1 MRSIGWDGVMV
12 YANRGRWIAECEC
25 RSATQVQPDAKR
37 WRCLE
42 CGARYTLLWPGR
54 RGEIEAAL
62 RVRRIVNQNWLPT
75 ETVEDLLIEN
85 IEHGLMPEP
94 A

>member
-1 MRSIGWDGVMV
+1 MNISRV

-25 RSATQVQPDAKR
+25 RSASQVQPEQKR

-42 CGARYTLLWPGR
+42 CGAGYTLLWPSR
-54 RGEIEAAL
+54 RVEIENLL
-62 RVRRIVNQNWLPT
+62 RPRRIVNQNWNIGEPI
-75 ETVEDLLIEN
+75 DHLLAEN
-85 IEHGLMPEP
+85 IEHGLAAEP